1 MPSLP
6 LLFADIINSLPL
18 WGWGLL
24 ALIPP
29 AILAL
34 YFLKLKRQPL
44 AVPSTYLWSRTI
56 EDLHVNSLWQRLRQ
70 SLLLFL
76 QLLLIVLLAIT
87 LIRPGWKGT
96 ELIGSRF
103 IFLIDNSA
111 SMGATDVGPTRLDE
125 AKKQVKALIEQMKVG
140 DQAMIISFSNR
151 AVPLQSYT
159 SDRKLLRTKVD
170 MISQTDHTS
179 DLNEALRAAS
189 GLANPGQ
196 TGDPNNPNDVNAAEP
211 MPATLYM
218 FSDGKF
224 AAVKNFKLGNLDP
237 KYLKIGSTECGNV
250 AIVAFS
256 TDHHPDKPDKI
267 EAFARI
273 ENFGFKP
280 ATMEASLFI
289 NNVLADAQKVNLP
302 ARTFKI
308 VKVRPKPDEEEE
320 ERIQP
325 DPATV
330 AGIRFEL
337 ARTPELEKNGILRL
351 EIKPSTPEVQ
361 DQLLADNKAY
371 AVVSAPHPAKVLLM
385 TPGNDALM
393 LALSTSEAQ
402 KVATVTIVEPSK
414 LTDKAMQKQLQ
425 DGSFDL
431 VIFDQCAPATEK
443 EMPACNT
450 LFIGRLPPAGTGWKS
465 LTEGKVNGPIFTD
478 ADQVH
483 PLTQLVKLT
492 GNLIIAEAIPLKG
505 PPGTSVLL
513 DFDVG
518 PLYCVAPRAGF
529 EDAVLG
535 FEIRTVNKEGQQLTN
550 TDWLRQRSFPVFVM
564 NAVRYL
570 GGVKSGANVPTTRP
584 GLPVTLRSETTVTSI
599 GVTAPNGEGYQVPRE
614 TQNTFV
620 FSRTDNTGV
629 YDVKEGSGTQI
640 NQKFVVNL
648 FDEQECDIFPAY
660 QVDIEH
666 EPVHATISKQN
677 ARQEIWKWLLMGA
690 IGLLIFEWYIYN
702 KRVYL

>member
-1 MPSLP
+1 MPFVP
-6 LLFADIINSLPL
+6 ILFADIINSLPL

-70 SLLLFL
+70 SLLLLL

-87 LIRPGWKGT
+87 LLRPGWKGT
-96 ELIGSRF
+96 ELIGHRF
-103 IFLIDNSA
+103 IFLIDKSA
-111 SMGATDVGPTRLDE
+111 SMGASDVGPTRLDE
-125 AKKQVKALIEQMKVG
+125 AKKQVKGLIEQMKTG

-151 AVPLQSYT
+151 ATPDQSYT
-159 SDRKLLRTKVD
+159 GDRKLLRTKVD
-170 MISQTDHTS
+170 MISQTNHTT

-196 TGDPNNPNDVNAAEP
+196 TGDPSKGDVGFAEA
-211 MPATLYM
+211 MPATLYI
-218 FSDGKF
+218 FTDGKL
-224 AAVKNFKLGNLDP
+224 ASVKNFQIGNLDP
-237 KYLKIGSTECGNV
+237 IFQKIGSETCGNV

-256 TDHHPDKPDKI
+256 TGHHPDKPEKV

-289 NNVLADAQKVNLP
+289 NGTLADAQKVSLP
-302 ARTFKI
+302 ARQFK
-308 VKVRPKPDEEEE
+308 VGKNAEGNEE
-320 ERIQP
+320 ILPQV
-325 DPATV
+325 PAV
-330 AGIRFEL
+330 AGLKFEL
-337 ARTPELEKNGILRL
+337 ARTAELEKDGILRL
-351 EIKPSTPEVQ
+351 EIKPLGTDVEDYLP
-361 DQLLADNKAY
+361 ADNKAY
-371 AVVSAPHPAKVLLM
+371 AVVSAPRPAKVLLA

-393 LALSTSEAQ
+393 LALSTSESQ
-402 KVATVTIVEPSK
+402 KIATLSIVEPAK
-414 LTDKAMQKQLQ
+414 LADKDIQKQLQ
-425 DGSFDL
+425 EGAYDM
-431 VIFDQCAPATEK
+431 VIYDQCAPAAEK

-450 LFIGRLPPAGTGWKS
+450 LFIGRIPPVAGWSAKPK
-465 LTEGKVNGPIFTD
+465 EVNPIFTD

-483 PLTQLVKLT
+483 PLTQLVRM
-492 GNLIIAEAIPLKG
+492 NNVLIVEGTPLKG

-513 DFDVG
+513 DFAEG
-518 PLYCVAPRAGF
+518 PLYAIAPRGGF

-535 FEIRTVNKEGQQLTN
+535 FEIYSTGKDGETAAN
-550 TDWLRQRSFPVFVM
+550 TDWMRQRSFPVFMM

-570 GGVKSGANVPTTRP
+570 GGVKSGSNAPTTRP
-584 GLPVTLRSETTVTSI
+584 GMPVTLRAEIPVKTLLVQ
-599 GVTAPNGEGYQVPRE
+599 APRGDGFEIPRE
-614 TQNTFV
+614 TQNTYV
-620 FSRTDNTGV
+620 FGKTDDIGV
-629 YDVKEGSGTQI
+629 YDVREGTGAKVS
-640 NQKFVVNL
+640 QKFVVNL

-660 QVDIEH
+660 RLDIQHDVVE
-666 EPVHATISKQN
+666 ATVSKQS
-677 ARQEIWKWLLMGA
+677 ARQEIWKWLLLGA
-690 IGLLIFEWYIYN
+690 VGLLIFEWYIYN